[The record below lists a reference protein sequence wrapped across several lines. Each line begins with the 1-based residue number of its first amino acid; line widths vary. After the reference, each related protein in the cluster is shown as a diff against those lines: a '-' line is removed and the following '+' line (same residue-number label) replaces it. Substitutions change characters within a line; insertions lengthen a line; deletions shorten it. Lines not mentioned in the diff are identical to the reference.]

1 MANPITLTSG
11 MRKNLFSLQ
20 KTQNMLETTQ
30 TRLATGQRVQK
41 AVDDPVNYFT
51 ALEHTQRA
59 DDLSVRKDEMA
70 ESIQLINSANDGVEA
85 ITSLIAS
92 AKSLAQSALSAT
104 DTDSLNTLESQ
115 YTQVLCQIDLL
126 AEDSGYKGVNL
137 LDGTT
142 VTHTVKFDEKG
153 DSSLTM
159 TGFDA
164 SATGETL
171 SLVTIDA
178 GTFDWDNTD
187 GTANLENINSAITAL
202 DLATTSL
209 RSEAQKLSTN
219 LSTITIRQDFTNN
232 MINTLKDGAGNL
244 TNADM
249 NEEGANMLMLQTRQS
264 LGTTSLSLAS
274 QAAQSVLRLF

>member
-1 MANPITLTSG
+1 MASSPITLTSG

-20 KTQNMLETTQ
+20 KTSNMLETTQ
-30 TRLATGQRVQK
+30 KRLATGLRVQS

-51 ALEHTQRA
+51 ALSHRQRA
-59 DDLSVRKDEMA
+59 TDLSSRKDEMS
-70 ESIQLINSANDGVEA
+70 ESIQTISAANEGVEG
-85 ITSLIAS
+85 ITALIAS
-92 AKSLAQSALSAT
+92 AKSLAQSALSAAST
-104 DTDSLNTLESQ
+104 GEISTLYSQ
-115 YTQVLCQIDLL
+115 YESVLGQIDLM

-137 LDGTT
+137 LESTAI
-142 VTHTVKFDEKG
+142 THTVKFDENG

-164 SATGETL
+164 SAQGATL
-171 SLVTIDA
+171 SLSTHATNAWASA
-178 GTFDWDNTD
+178 G
-187 GTANLENINSAITAL
+187 GTADKAEINSAIAKL
-202 DLATTSL
+202 DNARSAL

-219 LSTITIRQDFTNN
+219 LSTITIRQDFTSG
-232 MINTLKDGAGNL
+232 MINTLEDGAAEL

-274 QAAQSVLRLF
+274 QAAQSVMRLF

>member
-1 MANPITLTSG
+1 MSTNAVTLTGG

-20 KTQNMLETTQ
+20 KTSDMLETTQ
-30 TRLATGQRVQK
+30 KRLATGLRVQS

-51 ALEHTQRA
+51 ALSHRQRST
-59 DDLSVRKDEMA
+59 DLASRKDEMS
-70 ESIQLINSANDGVEA
+70 ESIQTISAANEGVEG
-85 ITSLIAS
+85 ITALIAS
-92 AKSLAQSALSAT
+92 AKSLAQSALSAAST
-104 DTDSLNTLESQ
+104 SEISTLYNQYES
-115 YTQVLCQIDLL
+115 VLDQIDLM

-137 LDGTT
+137 LESTSI
-142 VTHTVKFDEKG
+142 THTVKFDENG

-164 SATGETL
+164 SAQGATL
-171 SLVTIDA
+171 SLSTHAVNAWASA
-178 GTFDWDNTD
+178 G
-187 GTANLENINSAITAL
+187 GTADKAEINSAIAKL
-202 DLATTSL
+202 DSARSAL

-219 LSTITIRQDFTNN
+219 LSTITIRQDFTSG
-232 MINTLKDGAGNL
+232 MINTLEDGAAEL

-274 QAAQSVLRLF
+274 QAAQSVLQLF